1 MATSVSVTESADHT
15 TSLTSTDIP
24 ITTVTTFVTSSL
36 ALGSISISSST
47 VTTIAPSSTNATLS
61 IINSHTLSSS
71 SQSDNNN
78 NNNSSSVGVIVAII
92 IVVLVVVV
100 FIIITV
106 VVVGIIVVWLRNK
119 SEQHTKPESVYYSTI
134 DETTLPRSPTS
145 KPEPVYNE
153 MNDGQQENKEPEYM
167 DIPEGI
173 HSTKQTNKVTMQ
185 DNPAYSI
192 PSEHQVEIQ
201 DNPAYSGVITRTV
214 FNEVK

>member
-1 MATSVSVTESADHT
+1 MATFQSVTQSADHT
-15 TSLTSTDIP
+15 TSLTSTDVP
-24 ITTVTTFVTSSL
+24 ITTVTTFVTSSV
-36 ALGSISISSST
+36 ALSSNSSSST
-47 VTTIAPSSTNATLS
+47 VTTTTLS

-78 NNNSSSVGVIVAII
+78 NNSSSVGAIVAI
-92 IVVLVVVV
+92 VVVV

-106 VVVGIIVVWLRNK
+106 VVVGIIVVWPRKK
-119 SEQHTKPESVYYSTI
+119 SEQHTKPEGVYYSTI
-134 DETTLPRSPTS
+134 DETTLPRSPTN
-145 KPEPVYNE
+145 KPVPVYNE

-173 HSTKQTNKVTMQ
+173 HSTKQASKVAMQ
-185 DNPAYSI
+185 NNPAYSI

-201 DNPAYSGVITRTV
+201 DNPAYSTSSHVITCTV

>member
-15 TSLTSTDIP
+15 TSLTSTNIP
-24 ITTVTTFVTSSL
+24 ITIVTTFVTSSL
-36 ALGSISISSST
+36 ALGSISSSTST
-47 VTTIAPSSTNATLS
+47 VTTTAPSSTNATLS
-61 IINSHTLSSS
+61 IINSNTLSSS

-78 NNNSSSVGVIVAII
+78 NNNNNSSSVGVIV
-92 IVVLVVVV
+92 VVVVV
-100 FIIITV
+100 FIFITIV
-106 VVVGIIVVWLRNK
+106 VVEIIVLWPRKK
-119 SEQHTKPESVYYSTI
+119 SEQHTKPEGVYYSTI

-167 DIPEGI
+167 DIPESI

-192 PSEHQVEIQ
+192 PSEHPVEIQ
-201 DNPAYSGVITRTV
+201 DNPAYSGVITHTV

>member
-36 ALGSISISSST
+36 ALGSISSSTST
-47 VTTIAPSSTNATLS
+47 VTTTAPSSTNATLS

-71 SQSDNNN
+71 SQFDNNN
-78 NNNSSSVGVIVAII
+78 NNNSSSVGVIV
-92 IVVLVVVV
+92 VVVVV
-100 FIIITV
+100 FIFITIV
-106 VVVGIIVVWLRNK
+106 VVEIIVLWPRKK
-119 SEQHTKPESVYYSTI
+119 SEQHTKPEGVYYSTI
-134 DETTLPRSPTS
+134 DEITLPRSPTS

-201 DNPAYSGVITRTV
+201 DNPAYSTSSGVITLM
-214 FNEVK
+214 K

>member
-1 MATSVSVTESADHT
+1 MATSVSVTESADHI

-36 ALGSISISSST
+36 ALGSISSSTST
-47 VTTIAPSSTNATLS
+47 VTTTAPSSIIATLS

-78 NNNSSSVGVIVAII
+78 NNNSSSVGVIV
-92 IVVLVVVV
+92 VVVVV
-100 FIIITV
+100 FIFITIV
-106 VVVGIIVVWLRNK
+106 VVEIIVLWPRKK
-119 SEQHTKPESVYYSTI
+119 SEQHTKPEGVYYSTI

>member
-1 MATSVSVTESADHT
+1 MATSVSVTESTDHT

-36 ALGSISISSST
+36 ALGSISSSTST
-47 VTTIAPSSTNATLS
+47 VTTTAPSSTNATLS

-78 NNNSSSVGVIVAII
+78 NNNSSSVGAIVAIVVI
-92 IVVLVVVV
+92 VFFVITIVVVE
-100 FIIITV
+100 IIAY
-106 VVVGIIVVWLRNK
+106 WPRKK
-119 SEQHTKPESVYYSTI
+119 SEQHTKPEGVYYSTI

-145 KPEPVYNE
+145 KPEPE

-173 HSTKQTNKVTMQ
+173 HSNKQTNKVTMQ
-185 DNPAYSI
+185 YNPAYSI